1 MADTPTVPYTGTTP
15 GQRRVIA
22 IGEILLCSSVPT
34 QIALSV
40 LLGLIGLMPEGDDGR
55 LSLPFVLILSLGD
68 TLILVALM
76 VALTRAHGDSLRAL
90 WLGDRPV
97 AREALVGAMLVPL
110 VFFAVV
116 VLLNLLRLLA
126 PWLHNVPTNPFEQLA
141 ATPAEAMVL
150 AVVAIVAGGV
160 REELQ
165 RAFLLQRFVRH
176 LGGRAVGV
184 AVLSIAFGAGH
195 YMQGWDAVVTTGLL
209 GAFWAVLYLRRGSSV
224 APIVSHAG
232 FNGLEVL
239 RVAIFGA
246 DLKSARISRW
256 VRPKAKCSSAPE
268 SAKRNNN
275 TAPSVHAPKMSPS
288 TRRQVPSRS
297 TACLG
302 APPCSIR

>member
-1 MADTPTVPYTGTTP
+1 VADTPTIPYAAPTP
-15 GQRRVIA
+15 GQRRVVA

-40 LLGLIGLMPEGDDGR
+40 LLGLVGLTPEGPDGR

-68 TLILVALM
+68 TLVLLALM
-76 VALTRAHGDSLRAL
+76 VALTRAHGGSVRAL
-90 WLGDRPV
+90 WLGDRAV
-97 AREALVGAMLVPL
+97 AREARAGALLIPL

-141 ATPAEAMVL
+141 ATPNEAMAL

-176 LGGRAVGV
+176 LGGPAVGV
-184 AVLSIAFGAGH
+184 IVLSVAFGAGH

-239 RVAIFGA
+239 RVAIVGA
-246 DLKSARISRW
+246 
-256 VRPKAKCSSAPE
+256 
-268 SAKRNNN
+268 
-275 TAPSVHAPKMSPS
+275 
-288 TRRQVPSRS
+288 
-297 TACLG
+297 
-302 APPCSIR
+302 

>member
-1 MADTPTVPYTGTTP
+1 MV
-15 GQRRVIA
+15 A

-40 LLGLIGLMPEGDDGR
+40 LLGLIGLTPEGPDGR
-55 LSLPFVLILSLGD
+55 LSLSFVLILSLGD
-68 TLILVALM
+68 TFVLITLM
-76 VALTRAHGDSLRAL
+76 GALTRAHGDSVRAL

-97 AREALVGAMLVPL
+97 AREALAGAMLIPL

-116 VLLNLLRLLA
+116 ILLNLLRLLA

-141 ATPAEAMVL
+141 ATPGEAIAL

-176 LGGRAVGV
+176 LGGPAVGV
-184 AVLSIAFGAGH
+184 IVLSVAFGAGH

-239 RVAIFGA
+239 RVAIVGA
-246 DLKSARISRW
+246 
-256 VRPKAKCSSAPE
+256 
-268 SAKRNNN
+268 
-275 TAPSVHAPKMSPS
+275 
-288 TRRQVPSRS
+288 
-297 TACLG
+297 
-302 APPCSIR
+302 

>member
-1 MADTPTVPYTGTTP
+1 MADTPTIPHTAAPP
-15 GQRRVIA
+15 GQQRVVA

-40 LLGLIGLMPEGDDGR
+40 LLGLIGLAPEGADGR

-68 TLILVALM
+68 TFVLIVLM
-76 VALTRAHGDSLRAL
+76 VALTRAHGDSVGAL

-97 AREALVGAMLVPL
+97 AREALVGALLIPL

-141 ATPAEAMVL
+141 ATPAEAMAL

-176 LGGRAVGV
+176 LGGPAVGTI
-184 AVLSIAFGAGH
+184 VLSVAFGAGH

-239 RVAIFGA
+239 RVAIVGA
-246 DLKSARISRW
+246 
-256 VRPKAKCSSAPE
+256 
-268 SAKRNNN
+268 
-275 TAPSVHAPKMSPS
+275 
-288 TRRQVPSRS
+288 
-297 TACLG
+297 
-302 APPCSIR
+302 

>member
-1 MADTPTVPYTGTTP
+1 MAIPNDPLHRSTPWTAKGCRHWRDTSLL
-15 GQRRVIA
+15 QRPHADRTQRAPRVDWA
-22 IGEILLCSSVPT
+22 H
-34 QIALSV
+34 A
-40 LLGLIGLMPEGDDGR
+40 EGADGR

-68 TLILVALM
+68 TFVLIALM
-76 VALTRAHGDSLRAL
+76 VALTRAHGDSIRAL

-97 AREALVGAMLVPL
+97 AREASSARCSSPL

-141 ATPAEAMVL
+141 ATPAEAMAL

-160 REELQ
+160 REELR

-176 LGGRAVGV
+176 LGGPAVGTI
-184 AVLSIAFGAGH
+184 VLSVAFGAGH

-239 RVAIFGA
+239 RVAIVGA
-246 DLKSARISRW
+246 
-256 VRPKAKCSSAPE
+256 
-268 SAKRNNN
+268 
-275 TAPSVHAPKMSPS
+275 
-288 TRRQVPSRS
+288 
-297 TACLG
+297 
-302 APPCSIR
+302 

>member
-1 MADTPTVPYTGTTP
+1 MADTPTIPYTAGLP
-15 GQRRVIA
+15 GQQRVVA

-40 LLGLIGLMPEGDDGR
+40 LLGLIGLTPEGADGR

-68 TLILVALM
+68 TFVLIALM
-76 VALTRAHGDSLRAL
+76 VALTRAHGDSVRAL

-97 AREALVGAMLVPL
+97 AREALVGALLIPL

-141 ATPAEAMVL
+141 ATPAEAIAL
-150 AVVAIVAGGV
+150 AVIAIVAGGV

-176 LGGRAVGV
+176 LGGPAVGTI
-184 AVLSIAFGAGH
+184 VLSVAFGAGH

-224 APIVSHAG
+224 GPIVSHAG

-239 RVAIFGA
+239 RVAIVGA
-246 DLKSARISRW
+246 
-256 VRPKAKCSSAPE
+256 
-268 SAKRNNN
+268 
-275 TAPSVHAPKMSPS
+275 
-288 TRRQVPSRS
+288 
-297 TACLG
+297 
-302 APPCSIR
+302 